1 MLTTAS
7 TVRRTSAAWDIN
19 GAKDAPSECPP
30 YRHALTRIVTET
42 GRASATCSSPSA
54 TWWSACSLPNR
65 SWARASSSSLS
76 SSSRCSTSS
85 NKEKRPGNRRSQ
97 RVKTVPGRSTW
108 TSCRGRLG
116 GPVSWSRPNGPHGL
130 PSAGRGSPPRWRL
143 SAVCRDSLPRPLRG
157 ELPAHR
163 PQRVKVV
170 QGGMVTGW
178 GHARLTLT
186 RCGTLAGLARE
197 AADSSIF
204 CLVMLW
210 YDTSSIC

>member
-1 MLTTAS
+1 MRKARGSKRQGSLGMRKLMLTTAS

-54 TWWSACSLPNR
+54 TWWSACSLP
-65 SWARASSSSLS
+65 
-76 SSSRCSTSS
+76 
-85 NKEKRPGNRRSQ
+85 
-97 RVKTVPGRSTW
+97 
-108 TSCRGRLG
+108 RLG